1 MELPG
6 SGNGAGSSRE
16 SGRRGDDGPGD
27 AVPELDDDRESNPN
41 YGGGGLSGN
50 GGGDGGDG
58 GGGGTGVD
66 DKWESQLHRTHLK
79 LHLKL
84 NTSHTYA
91 ISIGYKFKFTINR
104 ETDLPVDFEKLSRSL
119 SQPEVVAL
127 VDFKIETR
135 PRETQVDRS
144 YANIGFVAHRK
155 ESIIEREFLHRG
167 FDPPD
172 KLYKRGRQEQVQRG
186 LKATLGF
193 SSGSPMAT
201 AAFSYDK
208 NHDFILEATDSKIM
222 PRCRVDY
229 ETGDEWDEGS
239 KSYSSYNV
247 AYQQQDIPL
256 EPQHA
261 EFHPLQVKIGM
272 GINLRPSGS
281 EEPLP
286 KLSFINRNQVLIW
299 VADPASKARV
309 RGIMVLTSSYIDN
322 IRAEEKL
329 SIYEQEEID
338 LTSPDKL
345 SPGETK
351 QEGEKPGTISL
362 SIARIQRQRFLNLTR
377 FGTAVPAFVA
387 RLSQRASNPV
397 VALPPHEYLARGW
410 DVTNNQWRSVLWPAL
425 DEHFRAADLE
435 RTSPVWNLEWKVSQK
450 TIATKEK
457 LGKGKARE
465 EGKLKRMSS

>member
-1 MELPG
+1 
-6 SGNGAGSSRE
+6 
-16 SGRRGDDGPGD
+16 
-27 AVPELDDDRESNPN
+27 
-41 YGGGGLSGN
+41 
-50 GGGDGGDG
+50 
-58 GGGGTGVD
+58 
-66 DKWESQLHRTHLK
+66 
-79 LHLKL
+79 
-84 NTSHTYA
+84 
-91 ISIGYKFKFTINR
+91 
-104 ETDLPVDFEKLSRSL
+104 
-119 SQPEVVAL
+119 
-127 VDFKIETR
+127 
-135 PRETQVDRS
+135 
-144 YANIGFVAHRK
+144 
-155 ESIIEREFLHRG
+155 
-167 FDPPD
+167 
-172 KLYKRGRQEQVQRG
+172 
-186 LKATLGF
+186 
-193 SSGSPMAT
+193 MAT
-201 AAFSYDK
+201 AAFSYNK
-208 NHDFILEATDSKIM
+208 NRDFMLEATDSKIM

-229 ETGDEWDEGS
+229 EIGDEWDEGS

-247 AYQQQDIPL
+247 AYQQQDILL

-261 EFHPLQVKIGM
+261 EFHPLQVKMGM

-281 EEPLP
+281 EKPLP

-299 VADPASKARV
+299 VADPASKGQV

-338 LTSPDKL
+338 LTTPDKL

-362 SIARIQRQRFLNLTR
+362 SIARIERQRFLNSTR

-425 DEHFRAADLE
+425 DQHFRAADLE
-435 RTSPVWNLEWKVSQK
+435 RTSPVWNLEWKVAQ
-450 TIATKEK
+450 TIATKEE